1 MLDKP
6 NKILLVG
13 NGFDLAHKLFTRYS
27 DVLDMFKNWKKFY
40 ESYKNR
46 NLDNDYIKKIAGNTI
61 NSLDSFDTEN
71 LEKLDQI
78 IKNNSWIDYY
88 MHCGAEIDL
97 WIDFERE
104 IIPVLNLFD
113 CIFKSEINLSQRSIK
128 VSGYNYMRL
137 EGRFSNY
144 FTIMNDKIFISEEY
158 ANPAYGLMKKK
169 ILRDLKNEFL
179 EFIEAVEIYF
189 YEFVEKDFRVHKI
202 EQIRNIE
209 PDYIINFNY
218 THTEKYYGFRND
230 RVHHIHGFIRD
241 NLKCGSNNMVLGV
254 NGYENKDFIYFV
266 KYFQRIQKHC
276 GVDYK
281 NFVNEPCI
289 FKTEDGVDKEYN
301 DFELYIYGHS
311 LDETDN
317 DILKYV
323 IGDFDEF
330 NEFQLK
336 PRKVTIYYCNQEDFE
351 AKVINLITL
360 YGRDVVEKCMDNN
373 RIVFIKT
380 ESNTI
385 EKS

>member
-1 MLDKP
+1 M
-6 NKILLVG
+6 N
-13 NGFDLAHKLFTRYS
+13 
-27 DVLDMFKNWKKFY
+27 
-40 ESYKNR
+40 
-46 NLDNDYIKKIAGNTI
+46 
-61 NSLDSFDTEN
+61 
-71 LEKLDQI
+71 
-78 IKNNSWIDYY
+78 
-88 MHCGAEIDL
+88 CGAEIDL

-104 IIPVLNLFD
+104 IIPVLELFD
-113 CIFKSEINLSQRSIK
+113 FILSEDINLNDQSIK
-128 VSGYNYMRL
+128 FNGYKFL
-137 EGRFSNY
+137 KFETVFSKYIKLYGN
-144 FTIMNDKIFISEEY
+144 IIVIAEKY
-158 ANPAYGLMKKK
+158 ANSVYGVMRKKL
-169 ILRDLKNEFL
+169 LRDLINEFL
-179 EFIEAVEIYF
+179 KFIEALEIYF
-189 YEFVEKDFRVHKI
+189 YEFVEKATNAHAIKQINKI
-202 EQIRNIE
+202 ES
-209 PDYIINFNY
+209 DYIINFNY

-230 RVHHIHGFIRD
+230 KVHHIHGFIRD
-241 NLKCGSNNMVLGV
+241 NLKYGSNNMVLGV

-289 FKTEDGVDKEYN
+289 FKTEDGVDREYN

-336 PRKVTIYYCNQEDFE
+336 TRKVTIYYCNQEDFE